1 MKWLIYKKYQWLT
14 LQSFLRKDVD
24 NGKRTD
30 EDAKIIKTNVVN
42 RLTGIGYSSEQIKKL
57 TVCVSQT
64 PSITDAAAAV
74 GLGISYNTDDY
85 ANLYMSFAQLSGDD
99 EIKRWV
105 NHWGLPVFSPE
116 IMPVEN
122 TVTSNPQM
130 IFISNKKQA
139 EKNAYAKINKWLLYK
154 GKIKKILV
162 FHELEKELSQFPT
175 AQILQ
180 NLESPAATAA
190 LGYTD
195 AVNYVLT
202 DSCYVIFTEK
212 LKLMV
217 ELVETAVDLL
227 ISIEQTIEVSRANR
241 VNDSNQEF
249 AILLRTLYYK
259 ILDMDDAPENQELA
273 AGIDQVAADLEMK
286 NTILEFFNDF
296 FLIFS
301 RRRKLVLD
309 FEKLTTKRS
318 DQEYF
323 VFGYQS
329 EDLWAEMWGRIIEDF
344 TQFPAQRRFIK
355 CQSETCGK
363 YFRVG
368 RSGAK
373 FCSAPP
379 GTSYS
384 CLKSQYALNSKK

>member
-1 MKWLIYKKYQWLT
+1 MRWIIYKKYVWLT
-14 LQSFLRKDVD
+14 LQSFLRKDVE
-24 NGKRTD
+24 NGNRSD
-30 EDAKIIKTNVVN
+30 ENSKIVKANIIN
-42 RLTGIGYSSEQIKKL
+42 RLTGIGYSLEEIKKM

-64 PSITDAAAAV
+64 AAAADTKAAA
-74 GLGISYNTDDY
+74 GSDICYDTDDY
-85 ANLYMSFAQLSGDD
+85 VNLYLSFAQIAGDE

-116 IMPVEN
+116 IMPVE
-122 TVTSNPQM
+122 TVVSANPQM

-139 EKNAYAKINKWLLYK
+139 EKNAYAKINKWLIYK
-154 GKIKKILV
+154 AKIRKIVV
-162 FHELEKELSQFPT
+162 FHELEKELSRFPT
-175 AQILQ
+175 AQVLQ
-180 NLESPAATAA
+180 SLDREDPAKAP
-190 LGYTD
+190 GYAD
-195 AVNYVLT
+195 AVNYVRA
-202 DSCYVIFTEK
+202 DSSYVVFTEK

-217 ELVETAVDLL
+217 ELVKTAVDLL
-227 ISIEQTIEVSRANR
+227 IGIEQTIETNR
-241 VNDSNQEF
+241 NIDTGESDQEF
-249 AILLRTLYYK
+249 ATLLRTLFSR
-259 ILDMDDAPENQELA
+259 ILDIDEQAERKLPAPGVERDALN
-273 AGIDQVAADLEMK
+273 LEMK

-323 VFGYQS
+323 VFSYQS

-344 TQFPAQRRFIK
+344 TQFPAQKRFVR
-355 CQSETCGK
+355 CQSENCGK

-384 CLKSQYALNSKK
+384 CLKSQYALKNKK

>member
-1 MKWLIYKKYQWLT
+1 MRWIIYKKYLWLT
-14 LQSFLRKDVD
+14 LQSFLRKDVE
-24 NGKRTD
+24 NGNRSD
-30 EDAKIIKTNVVN
+30 ENSKIVKANIIN
-42 RLTGIGYSSEQIKKL
+42 RLTGIGYSLEEIKKM

-64 PSITDAAAAV
+64 SPGTDTKAV
-74 GLGISYNTDDY
+74 VTSGVSYDTDDY
-85 ANLYMSFAQLSGDD
+85 ANLYMSFAQIDGDE

-122 TVTSNPQM
+122 TGNTTPQM

-139 EKNAYAKINKWLLYK
+139 EKNAYAKINKWLIYK
-154 GKIKKILV
+154 AKIRKILV
-162 FHELEKELSQFPT
+162 FHELEKELSRFPT
-175 AQILQ
+175 PQVLQ
-180 NLESPAATAA
+180 SREQEAGSTVP
-190 LGYTD
+190 GYAD
-195 AVNYVLT
+195 AVNYVPAE
-202 DSCYVIFTEK
+202 SSYVVFTEK

-217 ELVETAVDLL
+217 ELVKTAVDLL
-227 ISIEQTIEVSRANR
+227 ISIEQTIEASRMKNSGAG
-241 VNDSNQEF
+241 NQEF
-249 AILLRTLYYK
+249 ATLLRTLFSR
-259 ILDMDDAPENQELA
+259 ILDIENQVTDNKPTTAVNQA
-273 AGIDQVAADLEMK
+273 ALDLEMK

-344 TQFPAQRRFIK
+344 TQFPAQNRFIAVK
-355 CQSETCGK
+355 ARTVANIFG
-363 YFRVG
+363 RVEV
-368 RSGAK
+368 
-373 FCSAPP
+373 AP
-379 GTSYS
+379 
-384 CLKSQYALNSKK
+384 NSVQRRREHHIHA